1 MEKDIVP
8 ELLEKIQNEFKN
20 KTEKSKIIKAKIA
33 ELKSKKVSH
42 KDSNE
47 FAIEVGNILKEVF
60 KDNIKTGILP
70 DNKMYYNIAKR
81 ILEPNLKNNY
91 DLVVGYAG
99 DVQDIL
105 NKKAG
110 INIAKQIPKIN
121 QEKIDNLIDKISEYD
136 NFEDAK
142 WLIDEPIVNFT
153 QSVVDDV
160 IKDNVEF
167 QYQSGLQ
174 PKIIRREAGNCCE
187 WCANLAGVYDYPHDV
202 PKDVYKRHRYCR
214 CTVEYIP
221 GDGKRQNVWT
231 KKVFSDDSNK
241 DLSKF
246 RIEQVNNVINNKLIK
261 DAKEIEKTQRILNDK
276 LVGKEVNGVKIT
288 NVLWHAAD
296 RGVSRG
302 LKVSDIIDTIENP
315 LKITEIKYDA
325 QKRPSF
331 NIIGERSTLSIN
343 PENGNVITTH
353 KTHKKLIEKL
363 RGGKNEN
370 NS

>member
-60 KDNIKTGILP
+60 KDNIKSDILP

-110 INIAKQIPKIN
+110 INISKQIPKIN

-187 WCANLAGVYDYPHDV
+187 WCANLAGVYDYPNGV
-202 PKDVYKRHRYCR
+202 PKDVWRRHRFCR
-214 CTVEYIP
+214 CTVEHVTEK
-221 GDGKRQNVWT
+221 GRSDVWNKH
-231 KKVFSDDSNK
+231 KKVKDEKLYEEEIRKRKKLSEGNRNESPKEILTILKKHNINEKEIYINAKSGKKHKGIYVDAQNKSKAKLEKSIRSHYKQVEDHSLKIKYPNIFDKNWNKKNDTERKGLLKKWSK
-241 DLSKF
+241 DLN
-246 RIEQVNNVINNKLIK
+246 RNAEQALI
-261 DAKEIEKTQRILNDK
+261 
-276 LVGKEVNGVKIT
+276 
-288 NVLWHAAD
+288 
-296 RGVSRG
+296 
-302 LKVSDIIDTIENP
+302 
-315 LKITEIKYDA
+315 EIKVWRNKFD
-325 QKRPSF
+325 
-331 NIIGERSTLSIN
+331 G
-343 PENGNVITTH
+343 
-353 KTHKKLIEKL
+353 
-363 RGGKNEN
+363 
-370 NS
+370 

>member
-1 MEKDIVP
+1 MGKDIVP

-60 KDNIKTGILP
+60 KDNIKSDILP

-110 INIAKQIPKIN
+110 INIVKQIPKIN

-187 WCANLAGVYDYPHDV
+187 WCANLAGVYNYPNGV
-202 PKDVYKRHRYCR
+202 PKDVWRRHRFCR
-214 CTVEYIP
+214 CTLEHVTNKGI
-221 GDGKRQNVWT
+221 KRVNNDWNEEKHRKKKQRELY
-231 KKVFSDDSNK
+231 KKVNNLNK
-241 DLSKF
+241 TKRKINKQTILEMENKNWTPEFKAKAIKF
-246 RIEQVNNVINNKLIK
+246 YRNAHENNV
-261 DAKEIEKTQRILNDK
+261 EFSS
-276 LVGKEVNGVKIT
+276 
-288 NVLWHAAD
+288 HAIA
-296 RGVSRG
+296 RG
-302 LKVSDIIDTIENP
+302 LDRAINKVGLTEEDLINIAKSKPKYTQGSGRLIYCSKKIYLVRDLDTGDFVSIIERDLPRKDWIE
-315 LKITEIKYDA
+315 ID
-325 QKRPSF
+325 
-331 NIIGERSTLSIN
+331 G
-343 PENGNVITTH
+343 
-353 KTHKKLIEKL
+353 
-363 RGGKNEN
+363 
-370 NS
+370 

>member
-8 ELLEKIQNEFKN
+8 ELLEKIRNEFKN

-60 KDNIKTGILP
+60 KDNIKSDVLP

-81 ILEPNLKNNY
+81 IIEPNLKNNY

-99 DVQDIL
+99 DVQDVL

-110 INIAKQIPKIN
+110 INIAKQIPEIN

-153 QSVVDDV
+153 QSVVDDF
-160 IKDNVEF
+160 IKENVEF

-174 PKIIRREAGNCCE
+174 PKIIRREAGNCCK
-187 WCANLAGVYDYPHDV
+187 WCANLAGVYSYPHDV
-202 PKDVYKRHRYCR
+202 PKDVWRRHRYCR

-221 GDGKRQNVWT
+221 GDGRRQNVHTKEWVDLDKEDKIILRKEFNKIPNSTLNKYTIKKLEEKNWT
-231 KKVFSDDSNK
+231 PEFKAKSF
-241 DLSKF
+241 KF
-246 RIEQVNNVINNKLIK
+246 YRETSVLGVEFTDHSVGRTIDRVINQNLMTQSEIVKLLKGKPNFIQSDGRLIYK
-261 DAKEIEKTQRILNDK
+261 RNLVNFVKNPNTGDIVSVIITDK
-276 LVGKEVNGVKIT
+276 VK
-288 NVLWHAAD
+288 
-296 RGVSRG
+296 
-302 LKVSDIIDTIENP
+302 SDWR
-315 LKITEIKYDA
+315 KI
-325 QKRPSF
+325 
-331 NIIGERSTLSIN
+331 
-343 PENGNVITTH
+343 
-353 KTHKKLIEKL
+353 
-363 RGGKNEN
+363 
-370 NS
+370 